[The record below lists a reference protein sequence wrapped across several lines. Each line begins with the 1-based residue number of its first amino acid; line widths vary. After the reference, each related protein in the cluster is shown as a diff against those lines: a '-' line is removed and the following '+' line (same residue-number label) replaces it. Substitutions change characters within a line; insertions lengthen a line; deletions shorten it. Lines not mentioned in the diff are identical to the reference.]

1 MMALSRSLTT
11 LRGTFCTVRESLK
24 ELAHCRDRVIDA
36 GDHSWHCHEHRI
48 SYRTWRHSAPRATDS
63 VARAVAGGAQQEQGE
78 RQGVLSD
85 IEDRP
90 AAIKNMPGC
99 HVDPNL
105 VMYSLATNRARAV
118 AQAEATTRHCH
129 EMGVA

>member
-1 MMALSRSLTT
+1 MCGQSRALANSLMMALSRSLTT

-63 VARAVAGGAQQEQGE
+63 VARAVAGGAQQEQGDCC
-78 RQGVLSD
+78 RD
-85 IEDRP
+85 
-90 AAIKNMPGC
+90 
-99 HVDPNL
+99 
-105 VMYSLATNRARAV
+105 V
-118 AQAEATTRHCH
+118 ALYMSSYLLLELPC
-129 EMGVA
+129 